1 MTEEIFRYFPSSLR
15 KELEAE
21 TSFSMAEELRLRAGK
36 RAMFYA
42 EGEEHILRMRPDKQ
56 EIADILLALSQHSLH
71 SFSDELRQGFFTMEG
86 GIRIGVAGK
95 AVSERGSIRLIRN
108 FSSMNIRFPREKVG
122 VQKKLAPHIRHE
134 GNILNTLIISAPQ
147 HGKTTL
153 LRDIVRAV
161 SDGEDGYWAK
171 KCTVVDERSEI
182 AGNGAFSLGERTD
195 VLTSCPKSEGLVMAL
210 RSLSPEVLATD
221 EIGNSQDLLAIQEAV
236 NSGAVVLATAH
247 GTCLEELERRLFF
260 RELLATGIME
270 RIVFLSAR
278 LGRGTVERIYDGEKN
293 VLWDEPFL
301 L

>member
-21 TSFSMAEELRLRAGK
+21 TSFPMAEELRLRAGK

-42 EGEEHILRMRPDKQ
+42 EGEEHILRIRPDKQ

-95 AVSERGSIRLIRN
+95 AVSERGSIRLIRS
-108 FSSMNIRFPREKVG
+108 FSSMNIRFPREKIG

-161 SDGEDGYWAK
+161 SDGEDGYRAK
-171 KCTVVDERSEI
+171 KMHGSGRAVRNC
-182 AGNGAFSLGERTD
+182 GERRVFSGGTDGCSD
-195 VLTSCPKSEGLVMAL
+195 VLPQKRRARYGAAL
-210 RSLSPEVLATD
+210 PFTGS
-221 EIGNSQDLLAIQEAV
+221 
-236 NSGAVVLATAH
+236 SGY
-247 GTCLEELERRLFF
+247 R
-260 RELLATGIME
+260 
-270 RIVFLSAR
+270 
-278 LGRGTVERIYDGEKN
+278 
-293 VLWDEPFL
+293 
-301 L
+301 